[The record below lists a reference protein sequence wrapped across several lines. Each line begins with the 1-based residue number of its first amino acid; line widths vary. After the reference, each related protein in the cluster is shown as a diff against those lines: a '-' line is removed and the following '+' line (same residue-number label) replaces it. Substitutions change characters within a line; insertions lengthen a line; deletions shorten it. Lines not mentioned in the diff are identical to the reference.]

1 MSNQPTRDG
10 LIRKGRKAILCAA
23 ALLVALAIYAAAYGL
38 TVEQWSY
45 SPVGRPRSS
54 FYMFP
59 KYRPHSFGVAGTAQS
74 TAQAFFYPA
83 FMLDTVIRP
92 KSWHPSGFRSPD
104 FPPSNL
110 R

>member
-1 MSNQPTRDG
+1 MTNKPEGDG
-10 LIRKGRKAILCAA
+10 LIRKGRKTILCATS
-23 ALLVALAIYAAAYGL
+23 LLVALAIYAAAYGL

-45 SPVGRPRSS
+45 SPFGRPRSS

-59 KYRPHSFGVAGTAQS
+59 EYRPRSFGMAGTAQS
-74 TAQAFFYPA
+74 AAQAFFYPA
-83 FMLDTVIRP
+83 FMLDSVIRP

-104 FPPSNL
+104 LPPSNF